1 MNVHIQ
7 TIIDPDFYFT
17 IFKTIKR
24 NIIYI
29 LCIEKLHNEKYT
41 GELIFM
47 INV

>member
-17 IFKTIKR
+17 IFKIIKR

-29 LCIEKLHNEKYT
+29 PYRKIAQ
-41 GELIFM
+41 
-47 INV
+47 